1 MTKKIAK
8 WEKDGFVLQSFEEGF
23 AEKYY
28 EDCFTKPSAEID
40 RLTGSSGTYKKEEV
54 VSYYNRIVTDP
65 DRFDFILI
73 APDGTFIG
81 ESVINELDREN
92 GSANFRIVIFDE
104 SYFGLGLGSWATE
117 MTRDFAFEQIGLH
130 RLELEVFSFNP
141 RAKRAYEKAGFR
153 LEGIKRDS
161 QKAEDGYA
169 DTLVMAILEDEWKA
183 LKKPAD

>member
-8 WEKDGFVLQSFEEGF
+8 WEKDGFVLQSFEEGL

-65 DRFDFILI
+65 ERFDFILI

-161 QKAEDGYA
+161 QKTEDGYA

>member
-1 MTKKIAK
+1 M
-8 WEKDGFVLQSFEEGF
+8 QSFEAGF

-92 GSANFRIVIFDE
+92 STANFRIVIFDE
-104 SYFGLGLGSWATE
+104 SYFGLGLDSWVVE
-117 MTRDFAFEQIGLH
+117 KTRYFAFEQVGLH

-153 LEGIKRDS
+153 L
-161 QKAEDGYA
+161 
-169 DTLVMAILEDEWKA
+169 
-183 LKKPAD
+183 